1 MSETGRVLVVDD
13 DVEICR
19 LVARCLELGGFRVD
33 AAHNGAEMDTLMTQ
47 RVFDLIILDLN
58 LPGEDGLMFLR
69 GLRET
74 LNTPVVI
81 LTSRGEPV
89 DRVVGLELGA
99 DDYVAK
105 PFEPRELLARVRSV
119 LRRVKP
125 PPESAQLCSKSVLRF
140 GGWVLKL
147 QARSLTSPD
156 GEPVDL
162 TTAQYEILVALLSH
176 PNRVLTRDQLL
187 DLARDRAST
196 PFDRSID
203 VHIGQLRKK
212 IEADRKNPQMIKTV
226 HGVGYMFTATVT
238 AE

>member
-1 MSETGRVLVVDD
+1 MSEPGRILVVDD
-13 DVEICR
+13 DVEICQ
-19 LVARCLELGGFRVD
+19 LVARSLELGGFRVD
-33 AAHNGAEMDTLMTQ
+33 AAHHGAEMGTLMKQ

-58 LPGEDGLMFLR
+58 LPGEDGLMLLR
-69 GLRET
+69 HLRESHR
-74 LNTPVVI
+74 TPVVI

-119 LRRVKP
+119 LRRANP
-125 PPESAQLCSKSVLRF
+125 PQESAQLGNKSTLRF
-140 GGWVLKL
+140 GGWVIQL
-147 QARSLTSPD
+147 QARALYSPD
-156 GEPVDL
+156 GEPVNL
-162 TTAQYEILVALLSH
+162 TTAQYEVLVALLSH

-212 IEADRKNPQMIKTV
+212 IEVDRKNPQMIKTV
-226 HGVGYMFTATVT
+226 HGVGYMFTANVT
-238 AE
+238 AA